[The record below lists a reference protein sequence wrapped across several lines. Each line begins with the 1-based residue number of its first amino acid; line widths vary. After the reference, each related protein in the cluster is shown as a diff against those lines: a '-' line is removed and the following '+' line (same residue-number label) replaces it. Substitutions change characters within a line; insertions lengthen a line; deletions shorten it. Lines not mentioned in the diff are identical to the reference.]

1 MFRKTTAYAS
11 IALLSLG
18 LAAQAGAAEENAF
31 LDRVSGIFQLDVTN
45 AYYFRGILQEREGVQ
60 LQPWTEVYF
69 NLFSA
74 EDGFIRGVT
83 FGGGA
88 WLSFQSERTLATEDP
103 QWLYEADYYPL
114 LVIGFAGGV
123 SLTTVYYWYDSP
135 NGAWDEAVQE
145 LNFKLAWDD
154 SEALGRWSMKPWVNL
169 AIETHGSTLLVDGA
183 KDYEGQGVQL
193 GISPTLYAAEDE
205 SFTLTA
211 PAEIGLAINNYYESP
226 GGGENTFGYGQVG
239 LLASMP
245 LSFVPE
251 GAGAWTFSLG
261 ADYMFFSSTLEG
273 SNSGNTFNRGRG
285 SYPVGTA
292 SLAVAF

>member
-1 MFRKTTAYAS
+1 M
-11 IALLSLG
+11 
-18 LAAQAGAAEENAF
+18 
-31 LDRVSGIFQLDVTN
+31 DRVSGIFQLDVTN

-60 LQPWTEVYF
+60 LQPWTELYF

-74 EDGFIRGVT
+74 EDGFIRDVT
-83 FGGGA
+83 VGGGT

-145 LNFKLAWDD
+145 LNLKLAWDD

-169 AIETHGSTLLVDGA
+169 AIETHSTSFGPN
-183 KDYEGQGVQL
+183 EGQGVQL
-193 GISPTLYAAEDE
+193 GIGPTLYAAEDE

-211 PAEIGLAINNYYESP
+211 PAEIGLAIDDYYEGAS
-226 GGGENTFGYGQVG
+226 GGENTFGYGQVG

-261 ADYMFFSSTLEG
+261 ADYMFFSGRLERV
-273 SNSGNTFNRGRG
+273 NRGR
-285 SYPVGTA
+285 STYPVGTA

>member
-1 MFRKTTAYAS
+1 MFRMKTAYALL
-11 IALLSLG
+11 ALLSLG
-18 LAAQAGAAEENAF
+18 LAAQAGAEDVPF
-31 LDRVSGIFQLDVTN
+31 MDRVSGIVQLDVTN

-60 LQPWTEVYF
+60 IEPWTEVYF
-69 NLFSA
+69 NLFSS
-74 EDGFIRGVT
+74 EDGPIRDVT

-114 LVIGFAGGV
+114 LTIGFAGGV
-123 SLTTVYYWYDSP
+123 SLTTVYYWYASP
-135 NGAWDEAVQE
+135 NGAWDETVQE

-169 AIETHGSTLLVDGA
+169 AIETHSTSFGPN
-183 KDYEGQGVQL
+183 EGQGVQL
-193 GISPTLYAAEDE
+193 GIGPTLYAAEDE

-211 PAEIGLAINNYYESP
+211 PCELGLAIDDYYENA
-226 GGGENTFGYGQVG
+226 GGGENTFGYGSVG

-261 ADYMFFSSTLEG
+261 ADYLFFSSTLEDA
-273 SNSGNTFNRGRG
+273 NRGR
-285 SYPVGTA
+285 STYPVGTA